1 MSKHLVFVY
10 GSLRRGGENAMSQR
24 FPEAQFVAEARV
36 NGSLYDLGE
45 YPGLLLNESAS
56 PVTGEAYEVDDELL
70 KILDDFEATSDYRR
84 KQVEIALGTDKRMGW
99 TYEPNPELC
108 SDRKVIT
115 SGDWIDH
122 ARTKSNRTSSLALDA
137 FTKMRFRRHI
147 FKVLLPLLYIV
158 AGALPIVGMIITIAE
173 GPNPFGFLFPLSY
186 PGFYLLDI
194 LDRVLP
200 VPHAH
205 DWSLMLIGFLAN
217 MVIYFMAGCLIDF
230 AVTFAINRRGKLTN
244 PSIE

>member
-1 MSKHLVFVY
+1 
-10 GSLRRGGENAMSQR
+10 
-24 FPEAQFVAEARV
+24 
-36 NGSLYDLGE
+36 
-45 YPGLLLNESAS
+45 
-56 PVTGEAYEVDDELL
+56 
-70 KILDDFEATSDYRR
+70 
-84 KQVEIALGTDKRMGW
+84 
-99 TYEPNPELC
+99 
-108 SDRKVIT
+108 
-115 SGDWIDH
+115 
-122 ARTKSNRTSSLALDA
+122 
-137 FTKMRFRRHI
+137 
-147 FKVLLPLLYIV
+147 VLLPLLYIV
-158 AGALPIVGMIITIAE
+158 AGTLPIVGMIITIAE